1 MRNNIPTPAAMPYV
15 LRFSG
20 RKKIGKKCEIFQSKL
35 ESLKAASNHQ
45 SYLSIGKDLEVKE
58 GTVWDLTIRVH
69 RAELG
74 LAYNVYF
81 IQSQHTT
88 GLVQYHMMEKG
99 TIGLQPKCFE

>member
-1 MRNNIPTPAAMPYV
+1 M
-15 LRFSG
+15 
-20 RKKIGKKCEIFQSKL
+20 
-35 ESLKAASNHQ
+35 
-45 SYLSIGKDLEVKE
+45 SIGKDLEVKE

-88 GLVQYHMMEKG
+88 GLVVSYDGKRHYRALAKM
-99 TIGLQPKCFE
+99 F